1 MIRAIFTIPTL
12 TQKKFLAPPVLH
24 LRRSQFRDIHVYIDD
39 CKVFVRM
46 LMNPIE
52 LGLVAVLVLFLITFF
67 RQ

>member
-24 LRRSQFRDIHVYIDD
+24 LRGSQFRDIHVYIDD